1 MLDLAVNLCKNVI
14 DILISEKKLDQ
25 TNKEILSQTLFF
37 ISEVLEDTAI
47 ALKTDRY
54 PHMNCDALN
63 SLSERL
69 MGVLSNHMGEED
81 AIYLVSV
88 LREASE
94 VEKQFSLRKEPETIP
109 IIERAAGEFKS
120 MGILANL

>member
-25 TNKEILSQTLFF
+25 SNKEILSQTLFF

-54 PHMNCDALN
+54 PQMNCAALN
-63 SLSERL
+63 NLSERL
-69 MGVLSNHMGEED
+69 MGVLSNYMAEED
-81 AIYLVSV
+81 AIYLTSV
-88 LREASE
+88 LKEASE
-94 VEKQFSLRKEPETIP
+94 VEKQFSLRKELETIP
-109 IIERAAGEFKS
+109 IIEKAAGEFKA
-120 MGILANL
+120 MAALANL